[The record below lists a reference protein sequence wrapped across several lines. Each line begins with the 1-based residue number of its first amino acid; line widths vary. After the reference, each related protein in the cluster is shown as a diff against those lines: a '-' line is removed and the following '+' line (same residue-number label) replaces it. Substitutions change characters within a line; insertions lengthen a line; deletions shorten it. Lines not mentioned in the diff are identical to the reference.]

1 MEDNIVPNSNFQPYQ
16 PAGVTPH
23 AEDPERWAAGSA
35 RKTGV
40 DPERFRN
47 FKERVGSMNGRDWL
61 AQLKSFARS
70 RPAMILTG
78 IAVAVIGARLIRRRV
93 K

>member
-1 MEDNIVPNSNFQPYQ
+1 MVDNIIPISNFHPYQ
-16 PAGVTPH
+16 PPGVTPH
-23 AEDPERWAAGSA
+23 AEQPERGVPGLLE
-35 RKTGV
+35 RLGV
-40 DPERFRN
+40 DPARFSN

-61 AQLKSFARS
+61 AQLRSAARS

-93 K
+93 M